1 MIDTDLDA
9 LTICLYLAIPEK
21 EESRRE
27 IRPWPRRLRS
37 LTKYSLDRVATKLSH
52 RLHLDLYHYEAAQGI
67 RNDSN
72 RGDIAIRMAIKQQ
85 LTKAF
90 APRSVTFLEVKWGEL
105 TEDAIERINHSCD
118 MFVIGGGGYMFLNAN
133 GSVGHMLERVEEL
146 GRIRCPVFAY
156 GIGLNRLMH
165 EKVCDLEALP
175 EASRQKIRYL
185 ASRCE
190 LISVRDAEAAKLFEL
205 YAAKFVTLT
214 GDPVLSYLAEKHPP
228 AAPREGRPV
237 IGINLA
243 AHGWRALS
251 ILKPLLPT
259 IIGFL
264 KDIQRTHQVELL
276 YLQHHDLERPV
287 IDFLRAEGLRFELVC
302 GTPDE
307 LLQGYARTDFVI
319 CQMLHASIFAATA
332 GKPFLNIAYDGKI
345 IAFGKLLGMPEC
357 CLLPSDV
364 EPGLLEKTFISLFE
378 DRAAL
383 EARLGRRMKVLRLSQ
398 IRFAEELAAQAH
410 RLASQYDFAGKDDQ
424 PGDLPYLSESEIGTI
439 MEQARNTGSRLH

>member
-1 MIDTDLDA
+1 
-9 LTICLYLAIPEK
+9 
-21 EESRRE
+21 
-27 IRPWPRRLRS
+27 
-37 LTKYSLDRVATKLSH
+37 
-52 RLHLDLYHYEAAQGI
+52 
-67 RNDSN
+67 
-72 RGDIAIRMAIKQQ
+72 
-85 LTKAF
+85 
-90 APRSVTFLEVKWGEL
+90 
-105 TEDAIERINHSCD
+105 
-118 MFVIGGGGYMFLNAN
+118 
-133 GSVGHMLERVEEL
+133 
-146 GRIRCPVFAY
+146 
-156 GIGLNRLMH
+156 
-165 EKVCDLEALP
+165 
-175 EASRQKIRYL
+175 
-185 ASRCE
+185 
-190 LISVRDAEAAKLFEL
+190 
-205 YAAKFVTLT
+205 
-214 GDPVLSYLAEKHPP
+214 
-228 AAPREGRPV
+228 V

-287 IDFLRAEGLRFELVC
+287 IDFLRGEGLRFELVC

-307 LLQGYARTDFVI
+307 LLQAYARTDFVI

-410 RLASQYDFAGKDDQ
+410 SLASQYDFAGKDDQ
-424 PGDLPYLSESEIGTI
+424 PGDLPYLSESEIGAI
-439 MEQARNTGSRLH
+439 VEQARNTGSRLH